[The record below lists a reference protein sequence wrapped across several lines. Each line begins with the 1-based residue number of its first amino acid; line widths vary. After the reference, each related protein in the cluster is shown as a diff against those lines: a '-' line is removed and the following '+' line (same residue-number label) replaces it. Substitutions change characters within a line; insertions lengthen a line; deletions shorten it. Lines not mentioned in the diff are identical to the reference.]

1 MKLDDAKVKHLCSKV
16 LDRLKDKKLI
26 VFKSE
31 EHAVLNSMIDAFTKN
46 LKQEQEIELEAKK
59 IMEMHKSEMLN
70 TGMNQSKMFMMIK
83 KEIARKRGFIL

>member
-1 MKLDDAKVKHLCSKV
+1 MKLDDAKVKYLCNKV

-31 EHAVLNSMIDAFTKN
+31 EHAVLDSMVKAFSNN

-59 IMEMHKSEMLN
+59 IMELHKAEMLN